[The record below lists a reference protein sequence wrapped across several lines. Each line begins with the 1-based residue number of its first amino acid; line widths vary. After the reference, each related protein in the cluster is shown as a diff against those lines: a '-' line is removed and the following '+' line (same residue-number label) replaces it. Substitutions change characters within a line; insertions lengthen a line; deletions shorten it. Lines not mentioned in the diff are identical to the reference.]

1 MAVNFLANSDNECH
15 SHPLLRTIA
24 YLIPLGQDL
33 VAFHHHILL
42 DHHPIGLIVFV
53 FVQMAILGQL
63 FQLLGQNVLF
73 LHPYFLLP
81 LSFELFFWLESIR
94 FIFLFKIFIALL
106 SLLIVWQFAE
116 LSKFA
121 HLVILLHKRVQLAH
135 DATFRTVTALYL
147 SKHAGDGLSIFLSRK
162 LIVGVL

>member
-1 MAVNFLANSDNECH
+1 MQPAGHFILQLDAVISRMYDFSMAVDCLANSDNECH
-15 SHPLLRTIA
+15 SHPLLRTVA
-24 YLIPLGQDL
+24 HLIPLGEDL

-42 DHHPIGLIVFV
+42 DHHPIGLIVLV

-106 SLLIVWQFAE
+106 SLLIV
-116 LSKFA
+116 
-121 HLVILLHKRVQLAH
+121 
-135 DATFRTVTALYL
+135 
-147 SKHAGDGLSIFLSRK
+147 
-162 LIVGVL
+162 